1 MMVKICGIT
10 RSEDAQAA
18 VAAGA
23 QAVGFIFW
31 PGSPR
36 QVSVGQARRI
46 TRDVPAFVTTVG
58 VFVNQ
63 SLEEIEETVA
73 AAGLSAV
80 QLHGDEDRGF
90 ASRVSRPTIK
100 AVSQQLEQAKD
111 WPSSVTLLVDAFDP
125 QRRGGTGQKADW
137 TAAARLARERRIV
150 LAGGLNAE
158 NVAAAIRQVRPFG
171 IDVSSGVESAPG
183 LKDHGKIRALFQA
196 VQVL

>member
-1 MMVKICGIT
+1 MMVKICGVT

-23 QAVGFIFW
+23 QAIGFIFW
-31 PGSPR
+31 AGSPR

-63 SLEEIEETVA
+63 SLEEIEETAA

-90 ASRVSRPTIK
+90 ASRLSRPTIK
-100 AVSQQLEQAKD
+100 AVSHQLEQAKD